1 VGRQC
6 YQVPPFANIFPLYAI
21 LGRPQINGRTDK
33 KKHFDK
39 ETPRQIFTFAPELK
53 QITTI
58 LLALLIF
65 LQPFSKLWIVV
76 SFKFNQ
82 ESIAKTL
89 CVKKEIKKNT
99 CQGKCYLKKQ
109 LDKADE
115 KEQKQAPTNTKE
127 KVEVLYCYTQMPFDF
142 LKQVVF
148 YEKQSL
154 GNYNTGFYISSFIS
168 DIFRPPKLNL
178 I

>member
-1 VGRQC
+1 M
-6 YQVPPFANIFPLYAI
+6 
-21 LGRPQINGRTDK
+21 
-33 KKHFDK
+33 
-39 ETPRQIFTFAPELK
+39 K
-53 QITTI
+53 QATTI
-58 LLALLIF
+58 ILALLIF
-65 LQPFSKLWIVV
+65 LQPFSKIWIVV

-89 CVKKEIKKNT
+89 CVKKEIKNNT

-115 KEQKQAPTNTKE
+115 KEQKQAPTNQKE
-127 KVEVLYCYTQMPFDF
+127 KYEVLYCYFSKPYDF
-142 LKQVVF
+142 IKYADIYLSKLNAAYDNSF
-148 YEKQSL
+148 HTSS
-154 GNYNTGFYISSFIS
+154 YIK

>member
-1 VGRQC
+1 
-6 YQVPPFANIFPLYAI
+6 
-21 LGRPQINGRTDK
+21 
-33 KKHFDK
+33 
-39 ETPRQIFTFAPELK
+39 LK
-53 QITTI
+53 QVTTI
-58 LLALLIF
+58 ILALLIF
-65 LQPFSKLWIVV
+65 LQPFSKIWIVV

-89 CVKKEIKKNT
+89 CVKKEIKNNT
-99 CQGKCYLKKQ
+99 CQGKCHLKKQ

-115 KEQKQAPTNTKE
+115 EEQKQTPTNTKE
-127 KVEVLYCYTQMPFDF
+127 KVEVLYYHLQTPFYF
-142 LKQVVF
+142 FKQTIF

-168 DIFRPPKLNL
+168 DIFRPPKLIL